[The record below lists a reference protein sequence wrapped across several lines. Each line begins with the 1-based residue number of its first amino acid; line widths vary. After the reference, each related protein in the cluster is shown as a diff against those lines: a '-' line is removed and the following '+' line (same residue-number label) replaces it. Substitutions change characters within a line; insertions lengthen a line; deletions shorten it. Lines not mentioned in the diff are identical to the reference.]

1 MATAAIFFISGFP
14 ALMYQISWQRSL
26 FLLFGINIESVTIVV
41 TSFMFGLGVGALL
54 GGLLSRV
61 QHIPLLLVFAV
72 IELSA
77 AAFGVLSPAIFELA
91 GEAGLNSGPVENALR
106 VMSILIIP
114 TALMGASLPILSEFF
129 IRLTGNVGRSVG
141 TLYFANTLGA
151 GFACFLTAI
160 LLFPEFGLRAT
171 IMTAASLNLLAGLAA
186 LVVYRRRR
194 QPGELDQSM
203 SSAEGA
209 GQGRVALVSVV
220 VFISGFMALSQEIL
234 WFRIAAFAS
243 ENQAAAFALT
253 LGVVLIGIALGARRA
268 ERLCREAP
276 DDHQRLWRSVVMT
289 IGLASV
295 VGYVSIGLTAF
306 SADWGPVWG
315 AVLMISVGVTFALWG
330 AVLPLCSHLGVPA
343 NRQAGLRLGFVYM
356 SNVIGSAFGSLLTG
370 YVLLNWLGIK
380 NASMVLVTLGLV
392 LAVIIAVLKNISGFQ
407 RSRSV
412 ITFGLTLVIC
422 IGLSGIV
429 FDDFYGRLLSKENR
443 AVLPKTS
450 AVVEN
455 RNGVIVIDEKDR
467 VFGGGVYDGVV
478 SVDLVNDVNG
488 IIRPFSLSLWH
499 PRPKHIL
506 ALGLSMGAWAQVLA
520 HHPEIETLTI
530 VEINPGYLKL
540 IPDHPQI
547 ASLLNNPKVTIVTDD
562 ARRWLRRNP
571 DRKFDA
577 IVQNTTISYVAF
589 TTNTLS
595 REYLNILRPHLNDG
609 GVFLYNVTSSARAMK
624 TGCTVFKD
632 GYRYFNA
639 LVLSDR
645 SIPVDFNRLRHVLER
660 YRIDNHPVFDLMQAS
675 ARDKLDR
682 IVKLGNIKF
691 GEQTFGSDALEPCSE
706 ILNRTVG
713 RKLMTDDNM
722 GIEWR
727 PREK

>member
-1 MATAAIFFISGFP
+1 
-14 ALMYQISWQRSL
+14 
-26 FLLFGINIESVTIVV
+26 
-41 TSFMFGLGVGALL
+41 
-54 GGLLSRV
+54 
-61 QHIPLLLVFAV
+61 
-72 IELSA
+72 
-77 AAFGVLSPAIFELA
+77 
-91 GEAGLNSGPVENALR
+91 
-106 VMSILIIP
+106 
-114 TALMGASLPILSEFF
+114 
-129 IRLTGNVGRSVG
+129 
-141 TLYFANTLGA
+141 
-151 GFACFLTAI
+151 
-160 LLFPEFGLRAT
+160 
-171 IMTAASLNLLAGLAA
+171 
-186 LVVYRRRR
+186 
-194 QPGELDQSM
+194 
-203 SSAEGA
+203 
-209 GQGRVALVSVV
+209 
-220 VFISGFMALSQEIL
+220 
-234 WFRIAAFAS
+234 
-243 ENQAAAFALT
+243 
-253 LGVVLIGIALGARRA
+253 
-268 ERLCREAP
+268 
-276 DDHQRLWRSVVMT
+276 
-289 IGLASV
+289 
-295 VGYVSIGLTAF
+295 
-306 SADWGPVWG
+306 
-315 AVLMISVGVTFALWG
+315 MISVGVTFALWG